1 MSEAQE
7 KGIRYFPIAL
17 FASVMGV
24 SGLAMSMRLVENIYG
39 WNNVTSN
46 TIVVIATLMFLAN
59 IIIFFYRLVKFP
71 EDVKQDFNHP
81 VKMNFFGAISISL
94 LLLGTLYFDMH
105 AGLSFYTWLIG
116 ALVQFFLTLA
126 ILSKLIWKHEFQLGH
141 FNPAWFIPIVG
152 NIVVPL
158 AGVHHAAM
166 WINWMFFGIGIVF
179 SVIYYTI
186 FIHRIYFSPPFPV
199 KLMPTY
205 FILLAPP
212 GIGFIAYIKMTGEYD
227 MFAYVLIGF
236 ALYLG
241 FLFLF
246 QLHRFFTI
254 PFFVS
259 WWAFIFPSAAV
270 TNAVIH
276 FQQHIGGTVLEII
289 CHLQV
294 GGLIT
299 LTVYVFYKTVEL
311 FLKRKLCVKEG

>member
-1 MSEAQE
+1 MSDAQE
-7 KGIRYFPIAL
+7 KGLRYFPIAL

-24 SGLAMSMRLVENIYG
+24 SGLALSLRLVESIYEFNNI
-39 WNNVTSN
+39 VSN
-46 TIVVIATLMFLAN
+46 IVVVIATLMFLVN
-59 IIIFFYRLVKFP
+59 ITIFFYRLINFS
-71 EDVKQDFNHP
+71 EDVVKDFNHP

-94 LLLGTLYFDMH
+94 LLLGALYYDMH
-105 AGLSFYTWLIG
+105 EGLSYITWLLG
-116 ALVQFFLTLA
+116 AIVQFFLTLA
-126 ILSKLIWKHEFQLGH
+126 ILSRLIWQHEFQLGN

-158 AGVHHAAM
+158 AGVYHATE

-186 FIHRIYFSPPFPV
+186 FIQRVYFAPPIPV
-199 KLMPTY
+199 KLTPTY

-212 GIGFIAYIKMTGEYD
+212 GIGFIAYIKLTEQFD

-236 ALYLG
+236 ALYIG

-246 QLHRFFTI
+246 QLRRFFTI
-254 PFFVS
+254 PFFIS
-259 WWAFIFPSAAV
+259 WWAFIFPSAAI
-270 TNAVIH
+270 TNAIIH

-289 CHLQV
+289 FHLQV

-299 LTVYVFYKTVEL
+299 LTVYVFAKTVGL
-311 FLKRKLCVKEG
+311 IMQRKLCIKEE